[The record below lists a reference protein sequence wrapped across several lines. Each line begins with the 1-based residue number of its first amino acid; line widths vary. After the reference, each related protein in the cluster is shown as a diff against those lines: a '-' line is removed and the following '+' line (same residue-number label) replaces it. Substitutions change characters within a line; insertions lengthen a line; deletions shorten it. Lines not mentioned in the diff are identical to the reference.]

1 MESALSHDTFLRD
14 NDVRSEIKMDRAN
27 LTIGM
32 GRRRGVD
39 KMVQGDCARDD
50 GGELESESD
59 WEVVARTLLRK
70 NGMRI
75 HVAQVPTREP
85 ACSRRVGPA
94 VLPGEDILVVRRR
107 GRCDLAMVMWWLGVG
122 WEKYMDK

>member
-1 MESALSHDTFLRD
+1 
-14 NDVRSEIKMDRAN
+14 MDRAN
-27 LTIGM
+27 LTVGM

-50 GGELESESD
+50 GGELESELD

-85 ACSRRVGPA
+85 ACSRRLGPA
-94 VLPGEDILVVRRR
+94 GVPWEDILVVRRR
-107 GRCDLAMVMWWLGVG
+107 GRRDLAMVMWPNG
-122 WEKYMDK
+122 WGMGKYMDKVG

>member
-1 MESALSHDTFLRD
+1 
-14 NDVRSEIKMDRAN
+14 MDRAN
-27 LTIGM
+27 LTVGM

-39 KMVQGDCARDD
+39 KMAQGDCARDD

-59 WEVVARTLLRK
+59 WEARTLLRK

-85 ACSRRVGPA
+85 ACSRRVGGVPW
-94 VLPGEDILVVRRR
+94 EDILVVRRR
-107 GRCDLAMVMWWLGVG
+107 GRRGLAMVRWLGVG
-122 WEKYMDK
+122 WGKYMDK